1 MIKSTINAEHLYE
14 NMVSKLIVLLTL
26 VSIALTGCNTVTDP
40 KSPAK
45 ADAAANKSLYQA
57 YDYKGDTVYVIGHN
71 SPDTDTVCAAITMA
85 YFLNQLG
92 IKATPAISEP
102 VNNETKFV
110 LDYFGVNEPDILD
123 DASGKNIWMVDHT
136 ALSQSVKGTEEAN
149 IVGVT
154 DHHNFDSLFTLEVA
168 NIIAAPVGSTTS
180 LIFREF
186 KNCNIEIPRDMA
198 GLMLSGL
205 ISDTNNLAGNQ
216 IEFDVTCQDELA
228 KLSKVDDIDKF
239 YQDMLAARL
248 SFEGM
253 TDKEIFYNDY
263 KEYECNDVTYGIANV
278 EISSADE
285 LKDMSERLAA
295 VMNEEVLTDDLDILF
310 YAVKDAAHTGE
321 YFGYA
326 GKDKAYSA
334 NIFESVC
341 EKLDGCTMENETAFL
356 TDTVSRKKTL
366 VPLIN
371 EMILKQ

>member
-186 KNCNIEIPRDMA
+186 KNCNIEIPRDIA

-263 KEYECNDVTYGIANV
+263 KEYHCGVHKN
-278 EISSADE
+278 
-285 LKDMSERLAA
+285 
-295 VMNEEVLTDDLDILF
+295 
-310 YAVKDAAHTGE
+310 H
-321 YFGYA
+321 
-326 GKDKAYSA
+326 
-334 NIFESVC
+334 
-341 EKLDGCTMENETAFL
+341 
-356 TDTVSRKKTL
+356 
-366 VPLIN
+366 
-371 EMILKQ
+371 